1 MLTQLYVGTAA
12 FLLDFLLPRQ
22 VTHSH
27 TSHGNI
33 QGIGK
38 ERIRN
43 SKKQAKR
50 TRNFRIDA
58 AEEKGSKRVL
68 TTQKGEK
75 MKNKITK
82 NDFINEVKANIS
94 LTSKTRVEMGTF
106 SKAFNNGMEVEMLS
120 V

>member
-1 MLTQLYVGTAA
+1 
-12 FLLDFLLPRQ
+12 
-22 VTHSH
+22 
-27 TSHGNI
+27 
-33 QGIGK
+33 
-38 ERIRN
+38 
-43 SKKQAKR
+43 
-50 TRNFRIDA
+50 
-58 AEEKGSKRVL
+58 
-68 TTQKGEK
+68 